1 MSSSAVGVGAAHGD
15 GDHLGARRLDR
26 GAQRRVRRE
35 LARPEEQPR
44 AERAAGNHKC
54 VVRHCDGRNLLA
66 CLPRVLIGLALPCGV
81 VIVLAFVI
89 QVLLA
94 SR

>member
-1 MSSSAVGVGAAHGD
+1 V
-15 GDHLGARRLDR
+15 
-26 GAQRRVRRE
+26 
-35 LARPEEQPR
+35 PT
-44 AERAAGNHKC
+44 
-54 VVRHCDGRNLLA
+54 
-66 CLPRVLIGLALPCGV
+66 RVLIGLALATGV